1 MNTQKFI
8 VSGIVGGIV
17 SFVAGYFI
25 YGMLLMN
32 YMNSHPGLA
41 DPKIVN
47 RSMSEMVWWA
57 LILGNIFS
65 GLTLSYIYN
74 KWANITT
81 LAAGAKA
88 GAALGLLMILS
99 FDLSMYGTS
108 NLLSKYSFGADVV
121 GFTVLTAI
129 TGAAVGW
136 ANGWGKKA

>member
-8 VSGIVGGIV
+8 ISGIVGGIV
-17 SFVAGYFI
+17 SFVAGYVV
-25 YGMLLMN
+25 YGLVLMN
-32 YMNSHPGLA
+32 YMDTHHGLA

-47 RSMSEMVWWA
+47 RQTGEFIWWA

-81 LAAGAKA
+81 VAGGAMAGAV
-88 GAALGLLMILS
+88 LGLLIVLS
-99 FDLSMYGTS
+99 YDLSMYGTS
-108 NLLSKYSFGADVV
+108 MLFSKYSLAADVIGNV
-121 GFTVLTAI
+121 VVTAI

-136 ANGWGKKA
+136 ANSWGNKS